1 MDGAALRRAS
11 LMASRTKQKEEARAR
26 RLAEERAAA
35 ERAQRAR
42 RTRMLGGVLVLA
54 VVIVAVA
61 IAISASGGG
70 GGNAVKANSTA
81 GRADVAAVSN
91 LLSGIPQSGT
101 TLGNPKAPVTITEYA
116 DLECPVCDIFALP
129 SSHSASDGVQG
140 SGYLDQLINQYVRTG
155 KAKIVYRSLETA
167 TGNGPNAS
175 MWTQQQAAAYAAG
188 LQNKAWNYIE
198 TFYYEQ
204 QPETSQYVNP
214 SFLQSIAQ
222 QIPGLNLASWQA
234 NRQSSTLEGQV
245 VSDGN
250 TAGSLG
256 FSSTPTLV
264 IRGPKGQ
271 ATPIQSLPSSYNEIT
286 SEINLVS

>member
-1 MDGAALRRAS
+1 
-11 LMASRTKQKEEARAR
+11 MASRTKQKEEARAR

-35 ERAQRAR
+35 ERAQRTR

-70 GGNAVKANSTA
+70 GGKPVNANSSA
-81 GRADVAAVSN
+81 ARSDVAAVSN

-116 DLECPVCDIFALP
+116 DLECPVCDSFALP
-129 SSHSASDGVQG
+129 TSRQNSDGGPG
-140 SGYLDQLINQYVRTG
+140 SGYLDQLINQYVKTG
-155 KAKIVYRSLETA
+155 KAKITYRSLETA

-175 MWTQQQAAAYAAG
+175 MWPQQQAAALAAG
-188 LQNKAWNYIE
+188 LQNKAWDYIE
-198 TFYYEQ
+198 LFYYEQ
-204 QPETSQYVNP
+204 QGETTQYVNP
-214 SFLQSIAQ
+214 AFLQSIAQ
-222 QIPGLNLASWQA
+222 QVPGLNLASWQA
-234 NRQSSTLEGQV
+234 NRQNPNLEAQV
-245 VSDGN
+245 QSDGN
-250 TAGSLG
+250 AANALG
-256 FSSTPTLV
+256 FQYTPTLV
-264 IRGPKGQ
+264 IKGPKGQ